1 MSMIC
6 DDHDIMISAYHEKR
20 VESSGTY
27 TKGQTRVGPGLG
39 FGWFLLVVNIILV
52 ATGIRMAIYAS

>member
-1 MSMIC
+1 
-6 DDHDIMISAYHEKR
+6 MISAYHEKR